1 MELFLDMNDR
11 KIKRDRK
18 ITEGVRMDSAKQGAD
33 KEKNGSHT
41 AT

>member
-1 MELFLDMNDR
+1 MIEKR
-11 KIKRDRK
+11 KRDRK

-33 KEKNGSHT
+33 KEKNGSRT